1 MDLVTLALAK
11 GYTNKIAAGFKQVEI
26 QGSNLIF
33 TLNDGS
39 KASIAIPTP
48 ADGKNGLSVTNMAI
62 DNDGSLLC
70 YMSDGSVIDAGK
82 VPAIETE
89 YSYND
94 LKDRPFYFDE
104 AKKEIFY
111 ENNALTPS
119 ESLYGDKVYYI
130 GNYTNELDKF
140 YPNGYVYL
148 SVNGSPFYLGKGND
162 SGIDV
167 GESVSYEFND
177 GTYKLS
183 APYGYYRLMLT
194 GDKLNPSSEESVS
207 VVIKTATEVDTL
219 KLMDGT
225 LIDKGASADW
235 NEEDK
240 ESVRYIHNK
249 PFGLEKAP
257 RTLLAKTTGYF
268 PRDFSWKFSRDSLAA
283 YMTNGKF
290 LVLEVDGVDYGIG
303 VSTGST
309 SYPCFEFDNGNF
321 KLKYSSSSLDV
332 YLDYF
337 GSELDTAV
345 SHIIKILTTTEK
357 DYLRKIDKQYLPID
371 EILAEN
377 KTTIT
382 AIADWSDDDPDSNIY
397 IYNKPFGHFY
407 NFGPT
412 SGNSSE
418 LYTQILSYKLSSDQ
432 WYDMTQ
438 HHNYET
444 EESNWLAT
452 LADNDKLKEYRWKVN
467 FNGTE
472 YNCQWT
478 RANSFKRDGNAVYL
492 YFGEER
498 KSFFQMGYI
507 DGQYYNGIY
516 LQLGGTESKL
526 KEEKNITLSY
536 NKYLYEEIVK
546 IPDELMPATSRA
558 N

>member
-1 MDLVTLALAK
+1 MDLITLALAK
-11 GYTNKIAAGFKQVEI
+11 GYSNKIAAGFKQVEI

-39 KASIAIPTP
+39 KATVAIPVP
-48 ADGKNGLSVTNMAI
+48 ADGKSIVNMTI
-62 DNDGSLLC
+62 DKDGSLLC
-70 YMSDGSVIDAGK
+70 HMSDGSIIDAGK

-89 YSYND
+89 FSYND

-104 AKKEIFY
+104 AEKEIFY

-162 SGIDV
+162 SGVDV

-177 GTYKLS
+177 GAYKLS

-194 GDKLNPSSEESVS
+194 GDKLNPSSGESVS
-207 VVIKTATEVDTL
+207 VVIKTATEADTL

-268 PRDFSWKFSRDSLAA
+268 PRDFSWKFSRNDLAA

-303 VSTGST
+303 VSTGSA
-309 SYPCFEFDNGNF
+309 SYPCFEFNNGNF
-321 KLKYSSSSLDV
+321 KLKYRKKDGSSSYAV
-332 YLDYF
+332 YLDYS

-371 EILAEN
+371 EIFAEN

-418 LYTQILSYKLSSDQ
+418 SYTQLLNYKLSSNQ

-438 HHNYET
+438 HQNYET
-444 EESNWLAT
+444 EESDWLAT
-452 LADNDKLKEYRWKVN
+452 LADSDKLKAYR
-467 FNGTE
+467 
-472 YNCQWT
+472 
-478 RANSFKRDGNAVYL
+478 
-492 YFGEER
+492 
-498 KSFFQMGYI
+498 
-507 DGQYYNGIY
+507 
-516 LQLGGTESKL
+516 
-526 KEEKNITLSY
+526 
-536 NKYLYEEIVK
+536 
-546 IPDELMPATSRA
+546 
-558 N
+558 